1 MILDLQAVTVRYGD
15 KTVLAGVDLE
25 VGPGERVA
33 LVGSSGAGK
42 TTLLSVLWGAVEPT
56 DGRAEV
62 LGFDLGSRSAGRRLR
77 AHRRRIGT
85 VSQQLDLALSLRVV
99 HNVNAGQLGQWST
112 PAAVWSLVRPRG
124 RHEVAQVLG
133 RVGLEDRLTSP
144 TGALSGGE
152 RQRVAVAR
160 ILHQGPELVLAD
172 EPTSSVDPRLSD
184 EIMGLLCAPNGSAPW
199 TTVVSVHDPELA
211 RRHATRLV
219 GLRAGQVVFDAPPG
233 EVSDAALAELYR
245 PEA

>member
-1 MILDLQAVTVRYGD
+1 MVIDLDAVTVRYGD
-15 KTVLAGVDLE
+15 KTALDGVDLE

-33 LVGSSGAGK
+33 LVGPSGAGK
-42 TTLLSVLWGAVEPT
+42 TTLLSVLWGTVEPT
-56 DGRAEV
+56 TGRAEV
-62 LGFDLGSRSAGRRLR
+62 LGFDLESRPGRRRLR

-85 VSQQLDLALSLRVV
+85 ISQQLDLALPLRVV
-99 HNVNAGQLGQWST
+99 HNVNAGQLGRWST

-124 RHEVAQVLG
+124 RHEVAEVLG
-133 RVGLEDRLTSP
+133 RVGLEDRLSSP

-160 ILHQGPELVLAD
+160 VLHQGPELVLAD

-184 EIMGLLCAPNGSAPW
+184 QVMGLLCAPNGSAPW
-199 TTVVSVHDPELA
+199 TTVVSMHDPELA

-219 GLRAGQVVFDAPPG
+219 GLRAGRVVFDAGPD
-233 EVSDAALAELYR
+233 EVSAAALADLYR
-245 PEA
+245 LER